1 MSNDVQCGFVMVENC
16 QLIVRQ
22 KVQLIILGVAAQSLQ
37 ELEAFADRESGV
49 LSMDEWTK
57 WKRIE
62 VNLGY
67 LVNLIAPMVL
77 KLDIFE
83 AIREPLKFE
92 TVMAAYRRTA
102 ESLRSIENYVC
113 PTYEAE
119 TKLSKIGVEVEKKWM
134 MTAGA

>member
-1 MSNDVQCGFVMVENC
+1 
-16 QLIVRQ
+16 
-22 KVQLIILGVAAQSLQ
+22 
-37 ELEAFADRESGV
+37 
-49 LSMDEWTK
+49 MDEWTK

-83 AIREPLKFE
+83 AFREPLKFE

-102 ESLRSIENYVC
+102 ESLRSIENYVR
-113 PTYEAE
+113 PTYETE
-119 TKLSKIGVEVEKKWM
+119 TKLSKIGVGWNKVQNNWM
-134 MTAGA
+134 MTTRA